1 MMDPIDTRGHK
12 PRQRS
17 ARNDASMRDGDRSN
31 GSPYDVT
38 GDENAFD
45 TDNDIG
51 DDGASLAGLGEATA
65 DGAGLISVDPD
76 RLDAVADGHR
86 MPDEEAEYDE
96 EELTGLARDARLPL
110 PNYADFGV
118 KEILERAQT
127 LSPAQ
132 LQALERYERETLN
145 RKAVLGGLGKLMGNG

>member
-1 MMDPIDTRGHK
+1 MMDPIDTRGPK

-38 GDENAFD
+38 GDENTLD
-45 TDNDIG
+45 SDNDIG
-51 DDGASLAGLGEATA
+51 DDTRMGDILADANESERGLV
-65 DGAGLISVDPD
+65 SVDPD
-76 RLDAVADGHR
+76 RLDAISDGHR

-96 EELTGLARDARLPL
+96 EELAAMAADAKLPIA
-110 PNYADFGV
+110 NYADFGV
-118 KEILERAQT
+118 KEILERAKS
-127 LSPAQ
+127 LAPAQ

-145 RKAVLGGLGKLMGNG
+145 RKTLLSGLRKLGGNS